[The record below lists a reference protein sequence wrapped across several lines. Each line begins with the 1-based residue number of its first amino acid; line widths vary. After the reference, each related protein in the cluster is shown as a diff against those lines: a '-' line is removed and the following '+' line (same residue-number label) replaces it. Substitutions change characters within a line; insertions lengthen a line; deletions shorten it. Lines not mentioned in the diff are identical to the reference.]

1 MTEVCAADAG
11 VEVGDVMNNLS
22 GKTRSNLTAV
32 GDRAESEHLVARA
45 RTMMMISGL
54 TTVLAIAAVVTVI
67 CYRMY
72 GAAGGSPIEDA
83 ITLPK
88 GARVVSMAGS
98 GGRVAVMIDNN
109 GVSEMRVFDLK
120 TMKESGHL
128 RFVNEP

>member
-1 MTEVCAADAG
+1 M
-11 VEVGDVMNNLS
+11 
-22 GKTRSNLTAV
+22 RSNLGANLTTKS
-32 GDRAESEHLVARA
+32 DPAESEVASVIARA

-54 TTVLAIAAVVTVI
+54 TTVLAITAVVTVI
-67 CYRMY
+67 GYRMY
-72 GAAGGSPIEDA
+72 ASAGTSPIEDT

-88 GARVVSMAGS
+88 GARIVSMAGS

-128 RFVNEP
+128 RFVYEP

>member
-1 MTEVCAADAG
+1 
-11 VEVGDVMNNLS
+11 VEVGGVMNTLS
-22 GKTRSNLTAV
+22 AKPRSQLTANLTAK
-32 GDRAESEHLVARA
+32 GDAAESETASLVARA

-67 CYRMY
+67 GYRMY
-72 GAAGGSPIEDA
+72 SAGAAPVEDI

-88 GARVVSMAGS
+88 GARIVSMAGS
-98 GGRVAVMIDNN
+98 GGHVAVMIDNN

-128 RFVNEP
+128 RFSNEP